1 MAPPPHRHLLLL
13 LLLLPL
19 VLLAG
24 TPASAD
30 DLVSELQ
37 SLRARSPSGVIHLT
51 DTSVTR
57 FLSAPSARRPYSVL
71 VFFDAASLHSK
82 PDLHL
87 PQLRTEFA
95 LLSASFLAHNP
106 DSGDLFFADIEF
118 AESQH
123 SFHQF
128 GVNSLPHIRLIRS
141 DHATLSGSEQ
151 MDQSHFA
158 RLADSMA
165 EFIESRTGLEVGPIV
180 RPPLLSRNQIILL
193 GILFLIS
200 IPFMIKRIIDGE
212 TLLHDPRVWMAG
224 ALFVYFFSVSGGM
237 YGIIRHTPMFL
248 TDRADPNK
256 LVFFYQ
262 GSGMQLGAEGFTVGF
277 LYTLVGLMIAVV
289 THLLVK
295 VESLQTQRLAMLAVM
310 VVGWWAVRKVIYL
323 DNWKTGYSIH
333 TFFPSS
339 WR

>member
-1 MAPPPHRHLLLL
+1 
-13 LLLLPL
+13 
-19 VLLAG
+19 
-24 TPASAD
+24 
-30 DLVSELQ
+30 
-37 SLRARSPSGVIHLT
+37 
-51 DTSVTR
+51 
-57 FLSAPSARRPYSVL
+57 
-71 VFFDAASLHSK
+71 
-82 PDLHL
+82 
-87 PQLRTEFA
+87 
-95 LLSASFLAHNP
+95 
-106 DSGDLFFADIEF
+106 
-118 AESQH
+118 
-123 SFHQF
+123 
-128 GVNSLPHIRLIRS
+128 
-141 DHATLSGSEQ
+141 

-165 EFIESRTGLEVGPIV
+165 EFIESRTGLEVGPII

-212 TLLHDPRVWMAG
+212 TLLHDRRVWMAG

-262 GSGMQLGAEGFTVGF
+262 GSGMQLGAEGFAVGF
-277 LYTLVGLMIAVV
+277 LYTLVGLMIAGV

-295 VESLQTQRLAMLAVM
+295 VESLQTQRFAMLAVM
-310 VVGWWAVRKVIYL
+310 AIGWWAVRKVIYL

>member
-1 MAPPPHRHLLLL
+1 MAPPPRRPVLLILPLLLL
-13 LLLLPL
+13 AAAAAP
-19 VLLAG
+19 AG
-24 TPASAD
+24 AD
-30 DLVSELQ
+30 DLVAELQ

-57 FLSAPSARRPYSVL
+57 FLSAPASRRPYSVL

-95 LLSASFLAHNP
+95 LLSASFLARNP
-106 DSGDLFFADIEF
+106 GSGDLFFADIEF

-128 GVNSLPHIRLIRS
+128 GVNSLPHVRLVRPEH
-141 DHATLSGSEQ
+141 DRLAGSEQ
-151 MDQSHFA
+151 MDQSHFG

-193 GILFLIS
+193 AILFLLS
-200 IPFMIKRIIDGE
+200 VPFAMKRIIAGE
-212 TLLHDPRVWMAG
+212 TLLHDRRVWMAG

-248 TDRADPNK
+248 TDRSDPDK

-277 LYTLVGLMIAVV
+277 LYTLVGLMIAGV

-295 VESLQTQRLAMLAVM
+295 VESLQTQRFAMLAVM
-310 VVGWWAVRKVIYL
+310 VIGWWAVRKVIFL

-333 TFFPSS
+333 TFWPSS